1 MRSRHC
7 GTAEVAIL
15 AATGE
20 SFFFSSY
27 LIRLFFQSQ
36 FAVEL
41 TRSDMGL
48 RAPEL
53 NNLNTP
59 SYFFFFLKREARKT
73 VKK

>member
-59 SYFFFFLKREARKT
+59 SYFFFKKREARKT